1 MLKWIACFAFL
12 AMTINNA
19 SAATKSLNLNEF
31 KKIIIVEQGRL
42 KPLDT
47 YARNLALKFSGRSK
61 VNGKEAIYWF
71 AELLFKPEKTY
82 DTKVFL
88 INNPEVLE
96 AIGIEPDKHRRY
108 SFKEL
113 EPGIEKLHKYAASAL
128 EKEEADRTPIEK
140 EFLRVFNNFHNYI
153 QLINS
158 LQFNA
163 KHSDFGVENEETRT
177 RLSLK
182 YNGNSL
188 FQIIQKSEQLEL
200 LMSQFSSRSENQLR
214 GSDRDIVRLAFNL
227 YRWIENHRSY
237 TSAFGLEDKL
247 AIIPVQAEDAS
258 LEWISPWELLLRPE
272 VTYKQEL
279 FDLNIMYKAY
289 NAANQEAFNKIVSDF
304 RLNISKKLLK
314 YNIAA
319 PKINTEIFYNNL
331 NPFGNA
337 KFLYGFA
344 FLLSM
349 IASLV
354 WTRYSNLAALVLL
367 VSGFLI
373 HTIGII
379 SRIIILSKPP
389 VTNLFE
395 TFIFVSWIVV
405 LLGLIIYLL
414 DRKSNLGLI
423 LASFS
428 GLVLLL
434 ISGKFAADG
443 DTMQVLIAVLNS
455 NFWLSTHVICVTIG
469 YAGVFAAGIVG
480 HIYLIQKITLIL
492 TRSLS
497 EKLPDARHA
506 SSENAELTD
515 MSMSSSRNEH
525 NTADGTFRIGSILG
539 ILGFGLCFSFL
550 GTMLGGIWADQSW
563 GRFWGW
569 DPKENGAL
577 LIVLWSVII
586 FHARMAGLI
595 KETGIAIASVFGCVV
610 VMTSWFGINLLGV
623 GLHSYGFTQGVALW
637 LYSFYA
643 FELVFILV
651 SIFILSRFKSKVVS

>member
-1 MLKWIACFAFL
+1 MNRRNILLILILVCSSL
-12 AMTINNA
+12 TV
-19 SAATKSLNLNEF
+19 SAKQLNLNEF

-47 YARNLALKFSGRSK
+47 YAKNLALRFSGRSK
-61 VNGKEAIYWF
+61 VNGKQAISWL
-71 AELLFKPEKTY
+71 AAMLFDPEQTY
-82 DTKVFL
+82 DTKIFL
-88 INNPEVLE
+88 INNPEVVE
-96 AIGIEPDKHRRY
+96 AIGIEPDAHRRY

-113 EPGIEKLHKYAASAL
+113 EPGIAKLHEYAAKAIG
-128 EKEEADRTPIEK
+128 KEEADRTPIEK
-140 EFLRVFNNFHNYI
+140 EFLRIFNNFHNYI

-163 KHSDFGVENEETRT
+163 KHTDFSVENEETRAK
-177 RLSLK
+177 LSLR

-200 LMSQFSSRSENQLR
+200 FMSQFSSRSANQLSE
-214 GSDRDIVRLAFNL
+214 SDKDIVKLAFNL

-237 TSAFGLEDKL
+237 TDAFGVEDKL
-247 AIIPVQAEDAS
+247 ALIPVEAES
-258 LEWISPWELLLRPE
+258 GSSVEWISPWELLLNSQ
-272 VTYKQEL
+272 VAYKQEL

-289 NAANQEAFNKIVSDF
+289 KANDQAAFDKIITQF
-304 RLNISKKLLK
+304 RSGINKKLIK
-314 YNIAA
+314 YNINP

-331 NPFGNA
+331 NPFANA

-344 FLLSM
+344 FLCSM
-349 IASLV
+349 IATLI
-354 WTRYSNLAALVLL
+354 WTKKLNLAALILL
-367 VSGFLI
+367 LLGFLV
-373 HTIGII
+373 HSIGII
-379 SRIIILSKPP
+379 TRIIILSKPP

-395 TFIFVSWIVV
+395 TFVFVSWIIV
-405 LLGLIIYLL
+405 LLGLIIYFL

-428 GLVLLL
+428 GLALLL

-480 HIYLIQKITLIL
+480 HVYLIQEISRGFNRT
-492 TRSLS
+492 
-497 EKLPDARHA
+497 
-506 SSENAELTD
+506 
-515 MSMSSSRNEH
+515 SSSLTTH
-525 NTADGTFRIGSILG
+525 HSPLIPKVLG

-577 LIVLWSVII
+577 LIVLWSVIV

-595 KETGIAIASVFGCVV
+595 KETGIALASVFGCVI

-643 FELVFILV
+643 FEF
-651 SIFILSRFKSKVVS
+651 IFIIGSIVLLRLQSKITS

>member
-1 MLKWIACFAFL
+1 MSKIKILNWLTCFVFL
-12 AMTINNA
+12 ALTMNGAIAND
-19 SAATKSLNLNEF
+19 SSKQLNLDEF

-47 YARNLALKFSGRSK
+47 YAKNLAIKFSGRSK
-61 VNGKEAIYWF
+61 IEGKQAIYWF
-71 AELLFKPEKTY
+71 AELLFSPETTY
-82 DTKVFL
+82 DTKIFL

-96 AIGIEPDKHRRY
+96 ALGIKPEAHRRY
-108 SFKEL
+108 SFKQL
-113 EPGIEKLHKYAASAL
+113 ESGIAKLHKYAANAL
-128 EKEEADRTPIEK
+128 EKEDADRTLIEK
-140 EFLRVFNNFHNYI
+140 EFLRVFNNFHSYI

-158 LQFNA
+158 LQFDA
-163 KHSDFGVENEETRT
+163 KHADFSAENEETRA

-182 YNGNSL
+182 SNGNSL
-188 FQIIQKSEQLEL
+188 FQIIQRSEELES
-200 LMSQFSSRSENQLR
+200 LMSQLSSKSADQL
-214 GSDRDIVRLAFNL
+214 SDSDKDIVKLAFNL

-237 TSAFGLEDKL
+237 TSVFGLEDKL
-247 AIIPVQAEDAS
+247 AIISVDSEDAKS
-258 LEWISPWELLLRPE
+258 IEWISPWELLLRPQ
-272 VTYKQEL
+272 VVYKQEL

-289 NAANQEAFNKIVSDF
+289 KANDQAAFDKIVNEF
-304 RLNISKKLLK
+304 RIDVNKDLLRHNVK
-314 YNIAA
+314 A
-319 PKINTEIFYNNL
+319 PQINVEIFYNQL
-331 NPFGNA
+331 NPFSNA

-344 FLLSM
+344 FLCSM
-349 IASLV
+349 IATLV
-354 WTRYSNLAALVLL
+354 WTRYLNLTALILVVSGLL
-367 VSGFLI
+367 VHS
-373 HTIGII
+373 IGII

-395 TFIFVSWIVV
+395 TFVFVSWIIV
-405 LLGLIIYLL
+405 LLGLIIYWL
-414 DRKSNLGLI
+414 DRKSNIGLI

-434 ISGKFAADG
+434 VSAKFAADG

-455 NFWLSTHVICVTIG
+455 NFWLSTHVICVTVG
-469 YAGVFAAGIVG
+469 YAGVFAAGVVG
-480 HIYLIQKITLIL
+480 HIYLIQKIVRKVPFF

-506 SSENAELTD
+506 
-515 MSMSSSRNEH
+515 
-525 NTADGTFRIGSILG
+525 ILG

-595 KETGIAIASVFGCVV
+595 KETGIAIASVFGCVI

-623 GLHSYGFTQGVALW
+623 GLHSYGFTNGIAMW
-637 LYSFYA
+637 LYGFYA
-643 FELVFILV
+643 FEF
-651 SIFILSRFKSKVVS
+651 IFIVTSIVLLRLQSKVTN